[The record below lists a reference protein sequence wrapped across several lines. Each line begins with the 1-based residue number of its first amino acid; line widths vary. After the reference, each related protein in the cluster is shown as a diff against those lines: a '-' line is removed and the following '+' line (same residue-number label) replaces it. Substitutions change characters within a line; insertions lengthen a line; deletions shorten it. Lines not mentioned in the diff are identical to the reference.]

1 MPNKYKVE
9 FVELEN
15 GDQPFLEFIN
25 SLNEEVQA
33 EIFATIDDFVYK
45 KNNSLKIKENL
56 SKALED
62 GIFELRTTF
71 ADGIARTLYFY
82 VSGKR
87 VIITHGFIKKTQK
100 TPRREIDRAK
110 ALRSAHTEKESK

>member
-1 MPNKYKVE
+1 MPDHYKVE

-15 GDQPFLEFIN
+15 GTKPFEEFID

-45 KNNSLKIKENL
+45 KSHSLRIKENL
-56 SKALED
+56 SKLLED

-82 VSGKR
+82 LSGKR
-87 VIITHGFIKKTQK
+87 VIITHGFIKKSQK
-100 TPRREIDRAK
+100 TSRREIERAQ
-110 ALRSAHTEKESK
+110 ALRSAHMKKESK